1 MKALNQQKTEL
12 LRNILFITLGSLLYA
27 LNFDLFLEP
36 GGISSGGVS
45 GIAMIIVYAA
55 HPKFLTVGILN
66 AMINIPLFLCGLK
79 KIGRHFFFG
88 SLYSTVLTSVFLDLF
103 ARILPVPAVEPLVA
117 ALFGGV
123 FMGVSLG
130 LVFLGNASTGGV
142 DIVARLMKLKFRN
155 FPIGKI
161 ILCMDLTIAVIT
173 GVVYRNFN
181 NTLYSVI
188 AMVVS
193 SMALDRVV
201 YGMDYSKVALIITE
215 KYEAIATAID
225 SQLDR
230 GVTLL
235 KGQGYYKRQDK
246 MVLLS
251 AVKRKQLAELKEL
264 VMDID
269 PDAFIILQDAHQVL
283 GDGFKPKRRTPPCG
297 ISLPACCC
305 SACWPGCPPAAR
317 TTAISPSAPTLS
329 RAYLQRRPRSRRSR
343 PRPATAA
350 SCAAR
355 CSHLSATGRS
365 GARSASRATAA
376 ILPPT

>member
-1 MKALNQQKTEL
+1 MRQEALQTLTSGANL
-12 LRNILFITLGSLLYA
+12 DSDNILKTVTQVQGLLH
-27 LNFDLFLEP
+27 LPTRLFW
-36 GGISSGGVS
+36 GGIAVCIVS
-45 GIAMIIVYAA
+45 FCLLLFFNRRRKGRALLFAA
-55 HPKFLTVGILN
+55 
-66 AMINIPLFLCGLK
+66 IPLFLCGLK

-88 SLYSTVLTSVFLDLF
+88 SLYSTVLTSIFLDLF
-103 ARILPVPAVEPLVA
+103 ARILPVPTVEPLVA

-173 GVVYRNFN
+173 GVVYRDFN

-283 GDGFKPKRRTPPCG
+283 GDGFKRYDRNE
-297 ISLPACCC
+297 L
-305 SACWPGCPPAAR
+305 
-317 TTAISPSAPTLS
+317 
-329 RAYLQRRPRSRRSR
+329 
-343 PRPATAA
+343 
-350 SCAAR
+350 
-355 CSHLSATGRS
+355 
-365 GARSASRATAA
+365 
-376 ILPPT
+376 

>member
-12 LRNILFITLGSLLYA
+12 FRNILLITLGSLLYA

-79 KIGRHFFFG
+79 KIGRHFFFC
-88 SLYSTVLTSVFLDLF
+88 SLYSKVMTSV
-103 ARILPVPAVEPLVA
+103 
-117 ALFGGV
+117 FGGV

-173 GVVYRNFN
+173 GVVYRDFN

-283 GDGFKPKRRTPPCG
+283 GDGFKRYDRNE
-297 ISLPACCC
+297 L
-305 SACWPGCPPAAR
+305 
-317 TTAISPSAPTLS
+317 
-329 RAYLQRRPRSRRSR
+329 
-343 PRPATAA
+343 
-350 SCAAR
+350 
-355 CSHLSATGRS
+355 
-365 GARSASRATAA
+365 
-376 ILPPT
+376 

>member
-173 GVVYRNFN
+173 GVVYRDFN

-201 YGMDYSKVALIITE
+201 YGMPSIWQSMGTPFTVP
-215 KYEAIATAID
+215 ATSPVRTDAPI
-225 SQLDR
+225 SSFC
-230 GVTLL
+230 T
-235 KGQGYYKRQDK
+235 K
-246 MVLLS
+246 M
-251 AVKRKQLAELKEL
+251 
-264 VMDID
+264 
-269 PDAFIILQDAHQVL
+269 
-283 GDGFKPKRRTPPCG
+283 
-297 ISLPACCC
+297 
-305 SACWPGCPPAAR
+305 
-317 TTAISPSAPTLS
+317 PSA
-329 RAYLQRRPRSRRSR
+329 
-343 PRPATAA
+343 
-350 SCAAR
+350 
-355 CSHLSATGRS
+355 
-365 GARSASRATAA
+365 GARSTRSPAK
-376 ILPPT
+376 PPMRPGMFVFGRGEP